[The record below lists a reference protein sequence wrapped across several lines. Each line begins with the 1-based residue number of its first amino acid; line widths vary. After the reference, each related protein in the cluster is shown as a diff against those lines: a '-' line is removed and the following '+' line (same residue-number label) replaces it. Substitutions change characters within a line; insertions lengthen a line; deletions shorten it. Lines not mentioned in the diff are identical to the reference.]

1 MSCGGLKFE
10 APHKILLNYCGKMQN
25 MLNLMLWWNKLCV
38 YELVQGFFDFIKIG
52 VDCLSPCNL
61 SPHFQQ
67 RGNNGALHLSSVV
80 SAAAIYKSCLDA
92 IIVNWLRIL
101 ITEDIRSKIFPTANN
116 KVHDMALTAPAEQCL
131 TSTRNDVDI
140 LVLHSTR
147 QNCSSVAMWFSNTY
161 PHFLCTMHALI
172 SCYSK

>member
-1 MSCGGLKFE
+1 MSCGGLQFE
-10 APHKILLNYCGKMQN
+10 ASHKMFWTTVAKYAEF
-25 MLNLMLWWNKLCV
+25 LMLWWNKLCV
-38 YELVQGFFDFIKIG
+38 FELIQRFFDFIKIG
-52 VDCLSPCNL
+52 VNCLSLCNL

-116 KVHDMALTAPAEQCL
+116 KVHDMARPSQRML
-131 TSTRNDVDI
+131 
-140 LVLHSTR
+140 
-147 QNCSSVAMWFSNTY
+147 SSIWLQQEM
-161 PHFLCTMHALI
+161 M
-172 SCYSK
+172 

>member
-1 MSCGGLKFE
+1 
-10 APHKILLNYCGKMQN
+10 
-25 MLNLMLWWNKLCV
+25 MLWWNKLCV
-38 YELVQGFFDFIKIG
+38 FELVQHFFDFIKIG
-52 VDCLSPCNL
+52 VNCLSLCNL

-116 KVHDMALTAPAEQCL
+116 KVHDMALTAHAEQYL

-147 QNCSSVAMWFSNTY
+147 QNC
-161 PHFLCTMHALI
+161 I
-172 SCYSK
+172 

>member
-1 MSCGGLKFE
+1 
-10 APHKILLNYCGKMQN
+10 
-25 MLNLMLWWNKLCV
+25 MLWWNKLCV
-38 YELVQGFFDFIKIG
+38 YELVQRFFDFIKIG
-52 VDCLSPCNL
+52 VNCLSLCNL

-101 ITEDIRSKIFPTANN
+101 ITEDIRSKIFLTANS
-116 KVHDMALTAPAEQCL
+116 KVHYMALTAQDEQYL

-147 QNCSSVAMWFSNTY
+147 QNCSSVAMWFLI
-161 PHFLCTMHALI
+161 HIHI
-172 SCYSK
+172 SCVLCMH